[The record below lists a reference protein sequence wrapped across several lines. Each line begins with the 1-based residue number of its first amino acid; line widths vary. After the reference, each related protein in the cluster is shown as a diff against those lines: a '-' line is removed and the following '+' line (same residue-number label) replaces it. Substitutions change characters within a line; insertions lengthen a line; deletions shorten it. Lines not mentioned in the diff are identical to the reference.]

1 MNEEHDARMAYETQ
15 IRDDVEDRWSELNKT
30 QDESLRSVKDL
41 QKVRMLILYRPITCV
56 FL

>member
-41 QKVRMLILYRPITCV
+41 QKVRMLILYLPITCV
-56 FL
+56 YL